1 MPYINIQMTDDGI
14 SAEKKSEVISAVT
27 QVMVDLLDKTPETT
41 FVVIQEVPI
50 DNWGYCGQSVSD
62 RRRQKN
68 N

>member
-1 MPYINIQMTDDGI
+1 MTDDGI